1 MEKKTEFKNIYQ
13 KLLIIQQ
20 KVNGLG
26 KDKATYNYKYVTG
39 DKVLG
44 EIKPLMNELGLLLK
58 QEVLSIE
65 NTRQDYQLTDKA
77 GNVRNKSEI
86 LSKVMMKFTW
96 VDSDTEQKDENLF
109 GANGQNDWDKGC
121 GSAYTY
127 AERYF
132 LLKYFHIATDEDD
145 IDNSERKDD
154 TKGVITKAPTR
165 IKEDTEAQR
174 VANMQGVKVS
184 EITLEEHKT
193 VINSIPSAVGLG
205 GYFNSLTNV
214 EKANQDIIAL
224 LSARR
229 EELKVDTAKA

>member
-20 KVNGLG
+20 KINGLG

-77 GNVRNKSEI
+77 GNVRNKSEL

-96 VDSDTEQKDENLF
+96 VDAETGEKDENLF

-184 EITLEEHKT
+184 EITIEEHKA

-229 EELKVDTAKA
+229 EELKVDTTKA

>member
-20 KVNGLG
+20 KINGLG

-44 EIKPLMNELGLLLK
+44 EIKPLMNELGLILK

-96 VDSDTEQKDENLF
+96 VDSDTGEKDENLF

-184 EITLEEHKT
+184 EITLKEHKA

-214 EKANQDIIAL
+214 EKANQTIIAL